1 MFDSLNKNGLFK
13 KWTYLHTYEFVII
26 EFASVF
32 ITPYLYTYSSV
43 VKFYVLLAVH
53 LYIIL

>member
-1 MFDSLNKNGLFK
+1 
-13 KWTYLHTYEFVII
+13 VII